1 MNIQAKR
8 FLALL
13 IDVFTW
19 GVACSVILIVTAVLS
34 IPLPQYKTMRLV
46 LFVLE
51 LLFLLREPLHL
62 AFGKKLMK
70 IKVVDANG
78 NDASWRQHFIRNLLL
93 FIWPVE
99 AVLVLTGSNRLGDML
114 AKTKVEAL

>member
-1 MNIQAKR
+1 MN
-8 FLALL
+8 LLL
-13 IDVFTW
+13 IFID
-19 GVACSVILIVTAVLS
+19 
-34 IPLPQYKTMRLV
+34 
-46 LFVLE
+46 

-78 NDASWRQHFIRNLLL
+78 NDADWQQHFIRNLLL

-99 AVLVLTGSNRLGDML
+99 AVLVLAGSNRLGDML
-114 AKTKVEAL
+114 AKTKVVEL

>member
-8 FLALL
+8 FIAMLL
-13 IDVFTW
+13 DVFTW
-19 GVACSVILIVTAVLS
+19 TIAMTIVFIATAALS
-34 IPLPQYKTMRLV
+34 STPPQYKTMNL
-46 LFVLE
+46 LLIFID

-78 NDASWRQHFIRNLLL
+78 NDADWRQHFIRNLLL

-99 AVLVLTGSNRLGDML
+99 AVLVLAGSNRLGDML
-114 AKTKVEAL
+114 AKTKVVEL